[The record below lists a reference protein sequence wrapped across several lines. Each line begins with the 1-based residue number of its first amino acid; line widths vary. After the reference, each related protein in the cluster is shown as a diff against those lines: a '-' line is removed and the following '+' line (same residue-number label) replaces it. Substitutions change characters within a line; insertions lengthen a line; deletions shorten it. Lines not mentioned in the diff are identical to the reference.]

1 MCKRRLILGW
11 CLFAFS
17 ARLLTLLDSN
27 SSPAPWIM
35 FQILRGLDSGKTL
48 TTTIPAI
55 QASLTGKDFAL
66 ETST

>member
-1 MCKRRLILGW
+1 MYRRPLILGW
-11 CLFAFS
+11 CLFALW

-35 FQILRGLDSGKTL
+35 FQIVRGLDSGITL
-48 TTTIPAI
+48 TSTIPAI
-55 QASLTGKDFAL
+55 QASLTEKDFAL